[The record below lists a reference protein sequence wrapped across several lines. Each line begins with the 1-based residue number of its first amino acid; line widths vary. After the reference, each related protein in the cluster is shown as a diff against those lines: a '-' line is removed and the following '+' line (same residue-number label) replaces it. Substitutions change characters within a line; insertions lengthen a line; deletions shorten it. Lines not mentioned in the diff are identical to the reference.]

1 MGSEFDKTER
11 ILVDILKE
19 IKIMFEIT
27 ECNKT
32 AIGYLD
38 SYNVV
43 KKQLEKYNPK
53 LKIKKIYNKE

>member
-1 MGSEFDKTER
+1 MEKELDKTER

-19 IKIMFEIT
+19 IKVMFEIS

-32 AIGYLD
+32 SIGYID
-38 SYNVV
+38 SYNVI

-53 LKIKKIYNKE
+53 LKIKKIYNK